1 MTGAEA
7 LPELHSTFGT
17 EGSII
22 FVREWPVAEPR
33 FVLVI
38 AHGGGEH
45 SDYWTTVARTLGE
58 RLGATAASA
67 DFPGHGRSDGAR
79 VEVTDVQS
87 LVDTVD
93 LVVEQQKAKH
103 PGLPVVLLGH
113 SMGGLT
119 SARYAQQHGDKLAAV
134 VLHAAAAIPENEW
147 NTEIVAMT
155 LEEMTP
161 DPILQQVILND
172 PFRVD
177 EDLPKVTIASMHRAA
192 SEAMSAEPLG
202 RLPLI
207 WLHGQEDRMVPL
219 QGGRLGFTALR
230 ADKGVFL
237 SYPGVGHGGIL
248 ESTSPQIMDD
258 LVGVLALLVPAIV
271 HE

>member
-1 MTGAEA
+1 VTGAEV
-7 LPELHSTFGT
+7 LPEVHATFGE
-17 EGSII
+17 EGSQI
-22 FVREWPVAEPR
+22 FVREWPLTEPR
-33 FVLVI
+33 FILVI

-79 VEVTDVQS
+79 VEVTDVQV
-87 LVDTVD
+87 LIDTVD
-93 LVVEQQKAKH
+93 LVVEQQRAKA

-113 SMGGLT
+113 SMGGLA
-119 SARYAQQHGDKLAAV
+119 SARYAQQHGWKLAAV
-134 VLHAAAAIPENEW
+134 VLHAAAAIPESEW
-147 NTEIVAMT
+147 NTEAVAMT

-177 EDLPKVTIASMHRAA
+177 QDLPEVTVASMRRAA
-192 SEAMSAEPLG
+192 EQAMNDDPLG
-202 RLPLI
+202 SLPLI
-207 WLHGQEDRMVPL
+207 WLHGQEDRMIPI
-219 QGGRLGFTALR
+219 QGGRIGFSQLR

-248 ESTSPQIMDD
+248 ESTSPQIMED
-258 LVGVLALLVPAIV
+258 LESALALLVPEV
-271 HE
+271 VRG